1 MEYEPVTRKGRA
13 LARFAA
19 KHPHLDGMRLTD
31 SFYDQACFALG
42 ICNHSSWVKIGPD
55 DPRWD
60 EFEKEGGT
68 DGK

>member
-1 MEYEPVTRKGRA
+1 
-13 LARFAA
+13 
-19 KHPHLDGMRLTD
+19 MRLTD